1 MHAVYISLFLTSE
14 DEFKRTTQIDFI
26 TARNSGEI
34 TCDYSA
40 QAVMEASVL
49 LPLYV
54 QCSWNFKWYF
64 LLDAALRVY

>member
-1 MHAVYISLFLTSE
+1 VYISPFLTSE
-14 DEFKRTTQIDFI
+14 DEFKRTAQIDFI

-40 QAVMEASVL
+40 QAVMEASVF

-54 QCSWNFKWYF
+54 QCS
-64 LLDAALRVY
+64 